1 MLLCGNDWTME
12 KAVTFLKEALPV
24 ADRIMLDESML
35 RRVATHALRV
45 RESTPWGGKVPGD
58 IFAAFVLVPRVN
70 NEDPKFYH
78 AVIWRQLERRI
89 AGMDMAKA
97 ALEVNRWC
105 CEQATYQSTDIR
117 TANALTVMRRGFGR
131 CGEESVLLVSALR
144 ACGIPARQLYSPWW
158 SHCDDNHAWVE
169 AWIDGAWHY
178 MGACEPEPVLDSGWF
193 TAAASKALLIHTRAY
208 GVAPEGERVEC
219 RVGST
224 SVINRTRFYAR
235 TRLLNVQVVENG
247 APKPSAR
254 VRFEVANM
262 ADWQLLCAKTTD
274 IHGEADL
281 EAGLGT
287 IRIRVDSGDRT
298 IVRMVDLNLESTC
311 LIDFGRASSF
321 IAGEGEFAQRPP
333 LESRIQPAVAD
344 PATQAAHTRFLAE
357 AAKARQARFSV
368 TGTRLIDAA
377 RGNREAIVAFLGNGR
392 YDADDARALLE
403 SLSEK
408 DLCDVTPAV
417 LEDAMEGALP
427 FKNRYPRRIWEEDV
441 LCPRVAN
448 EMLYPVRRR
457 LAGALRDCA
466 DPRAVWDALL
476 KRVNLI
482 QMEPGGLV
490 PDLASL
496 LEFGWSSGE
505 LRDVLFVAAC
515 RALGFAARLSPLSAA
530 KEVWTEYGWR
540 ALLPEEAETATLRLE
555 NAAGQTLTAG
565 VHFSVAAM
573 KRGLWQTLRLY
584 GKPLEDALELRAA
597 PGKYRVMTASRQID
611 GSVLGRERY
620 FELTAGQTETCRL
633 TLPPDDTANRLLY
646 AALPPLTACRDNAP
660 VTLPM
665 DNGGRPAIAALLAP
679 GEEPTEHFLNELLD
693 AREALSRRGVALWM
707 MARSPQELA
716 NDKLQAVL
724 REIPSAVALHSPDE
738 AALLRW
744 RERVTARELRLPLAV
759 AIGQD
764 GTGLFAFVNYNVG
777 SVSTLIKIIDAEGER
792 AHE

>member
-12 KAVTFLKEALPV
+12 KAVSYLKEALPV
-24 ADRIMLDESML
+24 ADRITLNESAL
-35 RRVATHALRV
+35 RRVSAHALRV
-45 RESTPWGGKVPGD
+45 RESTPWGAKVPGD
-58 IFAAFVLVPRVN
+58 IFAAYVLVPRVN
-70 NEDPKFYH
+70 NEDPQFYH
-78 AVIWRQLERRI
+78 AVIWRQLERRL
-89 AGMDMAKA
+89 AGMDMARA

-105 CEQATYQSTDIR
+105 YEQATYQSTDGR

-169 AWIDGAWHY
+169 VWIDGIWHY

-224 SVINRTRFYAR
+224 SVINRTRYYAR
-235 TRLLNVQVVENG
+235 TRVLNVQVVENG
-247 APKPSAR
+247 APKPCAR

-262 ADWQLLCAKTTD
+262 ASWQLLCDKTTD
-274 IHGEADL
+274 IRGEASL

-287 IRIRVDSGDRT
+287 LRVRVDSGDRA

-311 LIDFGRASSF
+311 LIDFGRATVF
-321 IAGEGEFAQRPP
+321 MEGEGAFAQRPP
-333 LESRIQPAVAD
+333 LESRIQPAVAN
-344 PATQAAHTRFLAE
+344 PATQAAHARFLAE
-357 AAKARQARFSV
+357 AARARQARFPV
-368 TGTRLIDAA
+368 IGTHLIDAA
-377 RGNREAIVAFLGNGR
+377 RGNRQVVGDFLDDRR
-392 YDADDARALLE
+392 YDGNDAWTLLE

-427 FKNRYPRRIWEEDV
+427 FKDRYPRQIWAEGV

-457 LAGALRDCA
+457 LAGALRECA
-466 DPRAVWDALL
+466 DPGAVWEALCE
-476 KRVNLI
+476 RVNLI
-482 QMEPGGLV
+482 QMEPNGLA
-490 PDLASL
+490 PDLSAL
-496 LEFGWSSGE
+496 LEFGWSSEE

-530 KEVWTEYGWR
+530 KEIWTEGGWR
-540 ALLPEEAETATLRLE
+540 ALLPDEAETAALRLE

-565 VHFSVAAM
+565 VHFSVAVQ
-573 KRGLWQTLRLY
+573 KHGLWQTLRLY
-584 GKPLEDALELRAA
+584 GTPLEEALELRVA
-597 PGKYRVMTASRQID
+597 PGRYRVMTASRQID

-620 FELTAGQTETCRL
+620 FELAEGQTETCRL
-633 TLPPDDTANRLLY
+633 VLPPDDTANRLLY
-646 AALPPLTACRDNAP
+646 AALPPLVAWKESVP
-660 VTLPM
+660 VTLPAPT
-665 DNGGRPAIAALLAP
+665 DGHPAIAALLAP
-679 GEEPTEHFLNELLD
+679 GEEPTEHFLNELLE
-693 AREALSRRGVALWM
+693 AREALNRRGVALWL
-707 MARSPQELA
+707 MAKSHVELA

-724 REIPSAVALHSPDE
+724 QAFPSAIALHSPDE
-738 AALLRW
+738 SALLQW
-744 RERVTARELRLPLAV
+744 RERVNARELRLPLAV
-759 AIGQD
+759 AVGQD

-777 SVSTLIKIIDAEGER
+777 SVATLIKIIDAEGAR
-792 AHE
+792 DHE